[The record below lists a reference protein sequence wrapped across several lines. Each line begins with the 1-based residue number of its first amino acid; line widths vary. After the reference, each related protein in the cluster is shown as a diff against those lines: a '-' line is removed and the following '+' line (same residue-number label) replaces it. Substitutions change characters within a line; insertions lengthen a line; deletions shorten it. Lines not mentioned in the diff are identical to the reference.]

1 MSRPVFVVGFMASG
15 KTSLGKKLANALKKT
30 FVDLD
35 REIERR
41 IKMSIS
47 EFVLKEGWEELRTI
61 EHDALISLD
70 LEDKFVATGG
80 GTPCYF
86 DSIDYM
92 KDRGTVIF
100 FDIHEEIL
108 FSRLRSQEH
117 RDRPLIATLSGEDL
131 RDFIKTSLSQRRPIY
146 EQAHL
151 TFNPVKQ
158 SVEEMATTINSY
170 AVSIAEPHQQ

>member
-1 MSRPVFVVGFMASG
+1 MSKPVFLVGFMASG
-15 KTSLGKKLANALKKT
+15 KTSLGKRLANAINKS

-35 REIERR
+35 HEVERR
-41 IKMSIS
+41 IKMSIAD
-47 EFVLKEGWEELRTI
+47 FVLKEGWEELRTI
-61 EHDALISLD
+61 EHDVLISLE
-70 LEDKFVATGG
+70 LENMFIATGG

-86 DSIDYM
+86 DSIEYM
-92 KDRGTVIF
+92 KSRGTVVF

-131 RDFIKTSLSQRRPIY
+131 RDFIKTSLAQRRPIY

-151 TFNPVKQ
+151 KFNPVKQ
-158 SVEEMATTINSY
+158 SVEEMTTAIRQYNTT
-170 AVSIAEPHQQ
+170 VVEPH

>member
-1 MSRPVFVVGFMASG
+1 MSKPVFVVGFMASG

-41 IKMSIS
+41 IKMSIT
-47 EFVLKEGWEELRTI
+47 ELVLKEGWEELRTI
-61 EHDALISLD
+61 EHDVLISLD
-70 LEDKFVATGG
+70 LEDKFIATGG

-92 KDRGTVIF
+92 KERGTVIF

-131 RDFIKTSLSQRRPIY
+131 RDFIKTSLAQRRPVY

-151 TFNPVKQ
+151 IFNPVKQ
-158 SVEEMATTINSY
+158 SVEEMTAAIHNYELS
-170 AVSIAEPHQQ
+170 VAEPHE